1 MVAVEKKIDDTKVMD
16 LIFDAWKE
24 KETTGIVSTKCPNCN
39 DTIEIEIVGNS
50 AKTKCSCGLMNRKL
64 RGI

>member
-1 MVAVEKKIDDTKVMD
+1 MVVEDKKNDNSKIMD

-24 KETTGIVSTKCPNCN
+24 KETTGTVSTKCPNCN
-39 DTIEIEIVGNS
+39 DIIEIEIVGNS

>member
-1 MVAVEKKIDDTKVMD
+1 MVAVEKTIDNSKIMD

-24 KETTGIVSTKCPNCN
+24 KETTGIVSTRCPNCN
-39 DTIEIEIVGNS
+39 DTIAIEIVGNS
-50 AKTKCSCGLMNRKL
+50 ARTKCSCGLMNRKL

>member
-1 MVAVEKKIDDTKVMD
+1 MVVMDRKITNSEIMD
-16 LIFDAWKE
+16 LIFDAWRE
-24 KETTGIVSTKCPNCN
+24 KETAGFVSTKCPNCN

-50 AKTKCSCGLMNRKL
+50 ARTKCSCGLMNRKL